1 MKKIR
6 KRRVF
11 SIKKELLQKSQEAA
25 LSAVEIFNNPNIH
38 FKSETFIV
46 LMIIAWTYLLH
57 AYYRSKKIDYCYYIK
72 SNGRK
77 KYDKTK
83 NGGKKRWDLGKCL
96 NCNKCPL
103 DSKVKSNLTFLMGIR
118 HEIEHQMTNKIDD
131 LISAK
136 FQACCINFNDTM
148 KNLFDESFALDNKL
162 GLAIQFFGFSEP
174 QARSLKDIKGVPQ
187 NVIDFIN
194 CFEKNMPEED
204 FNSSKFSYKLIYT
217 PCLVN
222 HIGQAD
228 KACFFISEKSAEGK
242 EIQNIMVKKIEHDK
256 FIAGDVVNRMK
267 SKGFKDFN
275 MYKHTQLWKRLDA
288 KNPRYKY
295 GCLVA
300 RKSWY
305 WYQSWI
311 DKVEEELLKKNNVKK

>member
-72 SNGRK
+72 PNGRK

-83 NGGKKRWDLGKCL
+83 NGAKKHWELERCL
-96 NCNKCPL
+96 NCEKCPL
-103 DSKVKSNLTFLMGIR
+103 DSKVKYNLNFLIGIR

-136 FQACCINFNDTM
+136 FQACCINFNDEI
-148 KNLFDESFALDNKL
+148 KKLFDESFALDNKL

-174 QARSLKDIKGVPQ
+174 QARDLKDIKGVPQ

-194 CFEKNMPEED
+194 SFEKRMSEQD
-204 FNSSKFSYKLIYT
+204 LNSSKFSYKVIYT
-217 PCLVN
+217 PYLVN

-228 KACFFISEKSAEGK
+228 KAYSFISEKSAEGK
-242 EIQNIMVKKIEHDK
+242 EIQNIIVKKVELDK
-256 FIAGDVVNRMK
+256 FRAGDVVKHMNL
-267 SKGFKDFN
+267 KGFKDFN
-275 MYKHTQLWKRLDA
+275 MHTHTELWKRLGA
-288 KNPRYKY
+288 KDPKYKY

-300 RKSWY
+300 RKTWF
-305 WYQSWI
+305 WYQSWV
-311 DKVEEELLKKNNVKK
+311 DKVEELLKENNVKK